1 MSRCRPYQTDVKNG
15 VYEAWHTGAR
25 CVMPVVPT
33 GGGKTVI
40 VGEIIREFNVP
51 TAAIAHRQELVGQI
65 STALARENIR
75 HSILAPKPVIRSI
88 VAGHVETV
96 GRSYFDPVSPV
107 RVAGVDTLIRMNVAN
122 DRWFNS
128 VRLCVED
135 EGHHVLKE
143 NKWGQAFGMFP
154 NAFGL
159 FPTAT
164 PHRADGRGLG
174 MHADGLVDRLVFGPT
189 MRQLIDMGYLTDYR
203 VVCPEPS
210 VDLSNVAV
218 SDATGDFNVDQVR
231 KAVHRSPRLVG
242 DVVREYLR
250 WAPGKLGVTFAVD
263 VDSATEIA
271 KAFNDAGVPAAV
283 VSAKTP
289 DDLRR
294 SILRRFRNRELLQ
307 LVNVDLFGEGFDLP
321 AIEVVSMARPTQ
333 SYSLYA
339 QQFGRALRL
348 MISDILASAWDTY
361 SDAQRRDFIAH
372 STKPKALI
380 IDHVGNI
387 ERHNL
392 PDRPRNWSL
401 DRREKRSR
409 SLFTDA
415 IPLRICP
422 NEVCAQA
429 YERIHKCCPYCG
441 FYPEPAGRGSIVL
454 VDGDLTEL
462 DDATLASM
470 RGQEINVDAPIY
482 VPQHLDGAAARAAW
496 NNINARNAAQRG
508 LRHAIGSWAAV
519 HHEFDDSTNYRR
531 FFHSFGL
538 DVSTAK
544 GLGRKD
550 AEELT
555 ARIAARLLVDGFV
568 ISAQAIP
575 DPPALEAAA

>member
-1 MSRCRPYQTDVKNG
+1 MSRCRPYQLDVKNSI
-15 VYEAWHTGAR
+15 YTAWHEGAR

-40 VGEIIREFNVP
+40 VGEVIREFAVP

-88 VAGHVETV
+88 VAGHVETI
-96 GRSYFDPVSPV
+96 GRSYYDPNAQTK
-107 RVAGVDTLIRMNVAN
+107 VAGVDTLVRMSAGN
-122 DRWFNS
+122 DPWFNS

-135 EGHHVLKE
+135 EGHHVLKA

-154 NAFGL
+154 NAYGL

-174 MHADGLVDRLVFGPT
+174 KDADGLVDRLVFGPT

-203 VVCPEPS
+203 VICPEPS
-210 VDLSNVAV
+210 VDLTNVAI
-218 SDATGDFNVDQVR
+218 SDATGDFNQDQIR

-250 WAPGKLGVTFAVD
+250 WASGKLGVTFAVD
-263 VDSATEIA
+263 VKSATEIA
-271 KAFNDAGVPAAV
+271 RAFNEANVPAAV

-294 SILRRFRNRELLQ
+294 SILRRFKNRELLQ

-348 MISDILASAWDTY
+348 MVSDILAAAWDTY

-372 STKPKALI
+372 SSKQKAII

-387 ERHNL
+387 ERHHL
-392 PDRPRNWSL
+392 PDKPRNWSL
-401 DRREKRSR
+401 ERREKRSR
-409 SLFTDA
+409 GLLTDA

-422 NEVCAQA
+422 SEVCAMP

-441 FYPEPAGRGSIVL
+441 FYPEPAVRSSIET

-462 DDATLASM
+462 DAATLALM
-470 RGQEINVDAPIY
+470 RGEEIDVDATIH
-482 VPQHLDGAAARAAW
+482 VPRHLEGAAARAAW
-496 NNINARNAAQRG
+496 NNCNERNNAQRG
-508 LRHAIGSWAAV
+508 LRHAIASWAAT
-519 HHEFDDSTNYRR
+519 HGHDDDSTNYRR
-531 FFHSFGL
+531 FFHTFGL
-538 DVSTAK
+538 DVSAAK

-550 AEELT
+550 AEDLT
-555 ARIAARLLVDGFV
+555 ARIAARLLLDGFV
-568 ISAQAIP
+568 ISAQTAP
-575 DPPALEAAA
+575 VPLPMGVAS

>member
-1 MSRCRPYQTDVKNG
+1 MSRLRPFQVDVKNG
-15 VYEAWHTGAR
+15 IYQAWQEGAR

-40 VGEIIREFNVP
+40 VGEVINEFDAP
-51 TAAIAHRQELVGQI
+51 TAATAHRQELVGQI
-65 STALARENIR
+65 STALAREGIR
-75 HSILAPKPVIRSI
+75 HAVLAPKAVIKSI
-88 VAGHVETV
+88 VAAHVETV
-96 GRSYFDPVSPV
+96 GRNFINPNSHVK
-107 RVAGVDTLIRMNVAN
+107 VAGVDTLIRMSAN
-122 DRWFNS
+122 SDPWFKA
-128 VRLCVED
+128 VRLCVQD
-135 EGHHVLKE
+135 EGHHVLQT
-143 NKWGQAFGMFP
+143 NKWGAAYRMFP
-154 NAFGL
+154 GAYGL

-174 MHADGLVDRLVFGPT
+174 SNADGYVDRLVFGPS
-189 MRQLIDMGYLTDYR
+189 MRRLIDMGYLTDYR

-210 VDLSNVAV
+210 VDLTNVAV
-218 SDATGDFNVDQVR
+218 SEATGDFNQDQVR

-242 DVVREYLR
+242 DVVREYLK
-250 WAPGKLGVTFAVD
+250 WASGKLGVTFAVD
-263 VDSATEIA
+263 VESATEIA
-271 KAFNDAGVPAAV
+271 RAFNEAGVPAAV

-348 MISDILASAWDTY
+348 MISDILSAAWGTY
-361 SDAQRRDFIAH
+361 TDAQRLAFIAA
-372 STKPKALI
+372 SSKPKAII

-387 ERHNL
+387 ERHHL

-409 SLFTDA
+409 SLLTDA

-422 NEVCAQA
+422 SETCAQP
-429 YERIHKCCPYCG
+429 YERTHKCCPYCG
-441 FYPEPAGRGSIVL
+441 YYPEPATRSSIVA

-462 DDATLASM
+462 DAATLAMM
-470 RGQEINVDAPIY
+470 RGEIIDIDAPIS
-482 VPQHLDGAAARAAW
+482 VPTGLDAPAARGYW
-496 NNINARNAAQRG
+496 NHAMDRIRAQKE
-508 LRHAIGSWAAV
+508 LRHAIGSWAATRAS
-519 HHEFDDSTNYRR
+519 FDDSTNYRT
-531 FFHSFGL
+531 FFHLFGI
-538 DVSTAK
+538 DVESAK
-544 GLGRKD
+544 ALRRKD

-555 ARIAARLLVDGFV
+555 ARIASRLLVDGYV
-568 ISAQAIP
+568 ITPQTAPVPIIS
-575 DPPALEAAA
+575 EAA

>member
-1 MSRCRPYQTDVKNG
+1 MSRCRPYQLDVKNG
-15 VYEAWHTGAR
+15 IYQAWQDGAR

-40 VGEIIREFNVP
+40 VGEVIREFAAP

-88 VAGHVETV
+88 VAGHVEAI
-96 GRSYFDPVSPV
+96 GRSYYEPGAQVK
-107 RVAGVDTLIRMNVAN
+107 VAGVDTLVRMSAGN
-122 DRWFNS
+122 DPWFNS

-135 EGHHVLKE
+135 EGHHVLKA

-174 MHADGLVDRLVFGPT
+174 KDADGLVDRLVFGPT

-203 VVCPEPS
+203 VICPEPS

-218 SDATGDFNVDQVR
+218 SDATGDFNQDQVR

-250 WAPGKLGVTFAVD
+250 WAGGKLGVTFAVD
-263 VDSATEIA
+263 VESATEIA
-271 KAFNDAGVPAAV
+271 RAFNDAGVPAAV

-294 SILRRFRNRELLQ
+294 SIIRRFKNRELLQ

-348 MISDILASAWDTY
+348 MVSDILAAAWDTY

-372 STKPKALI
+372 STKPKAII

-387 ERHNL
+387 ERHHL
-392 PDRPRNWSL
+392 PDKPRNWSL
-401 DRREKRSR
+401 ERREKRSR
-409 SLFTDA
+409 GLLTDA

-422 NEVCAQA
+422 SEVCAMP

-441 FYPEPAGRGSIVL
+441 FYPEPAVRSSIVT

-462 DDATLASM
+462 DAATLAIM
-470 RGQEINVDAPIY
+470 RGQEIDIDAPIY

-496 NNINARNAAQRG
+496 NGVNEKLIAQRD
-508 LRHAIGSWAAV
+508 LRHAIASWAAT
-519 HHEFDDSTNYRR
+519 HGEDDDSTNYRR
-531 FFHSFGL
+531 FFHTFGL
-538 DVSTAK
+538 DVSAAK
-544 GLGRKD
+544 ALKRKD
-550 AEELT
+550 AEDLRE
-555 ARIAARLLVDGFV
+555 RIAARLLIDGFV
-568 ISAQAIP
+568 IPEYATPVPIP
-575 DPPALEAAA
+575 FGVTV